1 MKFVHDIQP
10 LGTHKARIQRSS
22 DDRISLCPCCAKH
35 LETQVHLLLCSQN
48 PARAKAMTTLQNVC
62 RKSDGTRFSQVLGDF
77 LVQWLTWPTRT
88 PALLHRINPF
98 LRHEHFP
105 QKYLEI
111 IHAAIAEQTKI
122 GWINLFRGFISV
134 KWHRLASSHFD
145 YDDDSNIIHRNDG
158 ANRVHR
164 ILKHIHTFTND
175 IWKGRNDV
183 LHAAENAQAQK
194 HLSALDTKI
203 TKFHT
208 EADLVLSDDRFY
220 CEMSL
225 NRLLNGST
233 ANKRRWLIRVKKSRQ
248 RKLALQTQQPRI
260 TKYFNKIHTPSA
272 STDSYQPK
280 AISKRNKSTQQL
292 LTKFFKE
299 RDPNNSRPTS
309 ARNKST
315 QQLLTK
321 FLRERASDRLM
332 PQANQSPSPSTNEIG

>member
-22 DDRISLCPCCAKH
+22 DDNISLCPCCNKH

-48 PARAKAMTTLQNVC
+48 PARAKAMTTLKNVC
-62 RKSDGTRFSQVLGDF
+62 RKSDGTRFSQVIGD
-77 LVQWLTWPTRT
+77 LLIQWLTWPTRT
-88 PALLHRINPF
+88 PDLNHRINPF
-98 LRHEHFP
+98 LRHELFP
-105 QKYLEI
+105 KPYLEI
-111 IHAAIAEQTKI
+111 IHAAIADQTKI
-122 GWINLFRGFISV
+122 GWINLFRGFLSV

-145 YDDDSNIIHRNDG
+145 YDDESTIIHRNDG

-164 ILKHIHTFTND
+164 ILKNIHTYTSD

-194 HLSALDTKI
+194 YLSALDTEI

-208 EADLVLSDDRFY
+208 ESDLVLSDDRFY

-225 NRLLNGST
+225 NRLLKGST

-260 TKYFNKIHTPSA
+260 TKYFNKNTTQRAP
-272 STDSYQPK
+272 TKSYQTT
-280 AISKRNKSTQQL
+280 ATSKRNTSTQQL
-292 LTKFFKE
+292 MTKFFKE
-299 RDPNNSRPTS
+299 TGPQQFQTTISQESIHPATPNKISTG
-309 ARNKST
+309 ARTRST
-315 QQLLTK
+315 
-321 FLRERASDRLM
+321 
-332 PQANQSPSPSTNEIG
+332 